1 MKMTN
6 FQLIVLVL
14 FGVALMVGVG
24 VFAAFGGLLG
34 GTAVGPVKIWGTV
47 PSDSMEEV
55 LVTLRSSDSTFED
68 VQYVEKAPATYA
80 TDLVNAMASGQ
91 GPDLFLVSHDNISAF
106 ANKITPIP
114 YSVISQ
120 AEFNASYIDEGQLFV
135 TPTGVLALPFLVD
148 PLVMYWNRDA
158 FASAGIAQ
166 APQYWNDFL
175 VIAPKLTSHDASS
188 NVTRSAVA
196 LGTWRNI
203 AHAKQILSALFMQS
217 GDYIATR
224 NAEGMPVPILGLTP
238 SNAPSNPAES
248 ALRFYTEFANPG
260 KTTYSWNNAQ
270 PISSTAFTNGD
281 VGVYFGFAS
290 EYPAIAARNPN
301 LSFAVATLPQLKGNT
316 TRLTFGQLTGVAL
329 SKTAL
334 NPQGAVMVA
343 KKLTGQ
349 QSISLFAQKIL
360 LPPVRRDVALDT
372 SSNAAAATFVQSALI
387 ARGWLDPNP
396 TATDKV
402 FQTMIEQVLSG
413 ANQPAGAVAEGS
425 QALQQAFNRR

>member
-34 GTAVGPVKIWGTV
+34 GTPVGPVKIWGTV
-47 PSDSMEEV
+47 PSDAMEEV
-55 LVTLRSSDSTFED
+55 LATLRSSDSVFED
-68 VQYVEKAPATYA
+68 VTYIEKNPTTYTA
-80 TDLVNAMASGQ
+80 DLVNAMASGQ
-91 GPDLFLVSHDNISAF
+91 GPDLFLVSHDNIVSF

-120 AEFNASYIDEGQLFV
+120 AEYNASYIDEGQLFL
-135 TPTGVLALPFLVD
+135 TPFGALALPLLVD
-148 PLVMYWNRDA
+148 PLVMYWNRDL

-175 VIAPKLTSHDASS
+175 VIAPKLTSHDAGS
-188 NVTRSAVA
+188 NVTQSAVA
-196 LGTWRNI
+196 LGTWKNI
-203 AHAKQILSALFMQS
+203 AHAKQILSALILQS
-217 GDYIATR
+217 GDSITTR
-224 NAEGMPVPILGLTP
+224 DAEGNPTPVLGQTP
-238 SNAPSNPAES
+238 TNAPSNPAES

-260 KTTYSWNNAQ
+260 KTTYSWNNAL
-270 PISSTAFTNGD
+270 PVSSTAFTNND

-290 EYPAIAARNPN
+290 EYGAIAARNPN

-343 KKLTGQ
+343 KRLAGQ
-349 QSISLFAQKIL
+349 QAVSLFAQKIL

-372 SSNAAAATFVQSALI
+372 SANAAAAVFVQSALI

-396 TATDKV
+396 TASDKV
-402 FQTMIEQVLSG
+402 FQNMIEQVLSG
-413 ANQPAGAVAEGS
+413 ANQPAGAIAEGS
-425 QALQQAFNRR
+425 QALSQAFTRR